1 MVRIAGELMKR
12 HCRVAATAVVGAAG
26 ADAVPEQHV
35 TVAVL
40 ARRGAG
46 AEHGDQ

>member
-1 MVRIAGELMKR
+1 MVRIAGELMNR
-12 HCRVAATAVVGAAG
+12 HWRVAVAGAAG

-35 TVAVL
+35 TVAMI
-40 ARRGAG
+40 ARRGVG